1 MTYRER
7 RENRAARRREWAEK
21 REAKSA
27 GAFVRASELANSIPL
42 GQPILVGHHSEKR
55 ARRDQDRIHNGMRKG
70 IEHSDM
76 ALHHT
81 EAAAT
86 IERQLDTSIY
96 NDDHDRDEKL
106 REKLANLEARRARIK
121 AINSWLRKH
130 AKEHGVLSLKAYRVT
145 PDAGK
150 VAALLGAV
158 KEALELTEREVRDL
172 LLSFQYSQTIG
183 YSPYESTNL
192 SGNISR
198 TRKRLKDGSC
208 K

>member
-70 IEHSDM
+70 IEHADM
-76 ALHHT
+76 AKKHAG
-81 EAAAT
+81 AAVE
-86 IERQLDTSIY
+86 IERQLDNSIY
-96 NDDHDRDEKL
+96 EDDHDRDEKL
-106 REKLANLEARRARIK
+106 REKLADLERQRDRRK
-121 AINSWLRKH
+121 AINSWFRKNVKNFGIESLDSYKVIDTSRIADLYEA
-130 AKEHGVLSLKAYRVT
+130 AKRILQ
-145 PDAGK
+145 
-150 VAALLGAV
+150 
-158 KEALELTEREVRDL
+158 LTDSEWRDL
-172 LLSFQYSQTIG
+172 LSALQHSQRIG
-183 YSPYESTNL
+183 YPSYALTNL

-198 TRKRLKDGSC
+198 TRKRLKDGSD